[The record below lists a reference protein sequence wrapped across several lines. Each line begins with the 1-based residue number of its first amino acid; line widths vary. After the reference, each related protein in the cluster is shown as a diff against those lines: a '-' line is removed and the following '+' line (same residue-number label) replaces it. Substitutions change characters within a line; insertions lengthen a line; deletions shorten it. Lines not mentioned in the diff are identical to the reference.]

1 MAKSKIETLWLMA
14 IKKKNC
20 KPDKPNFDQ
29 IYYLDYFFFN
39 FPYRELELE
48 CY

>member
-1 MAKSKIETLWLMA
+1 MAKSKIETLWLMVV
-14 IKKKNC
+14 KKKIVN
-20 KPDKPNFDQ
+20 Q
-29 IYYLDYFFFN
+29 INQILIKFTIWIIFFN